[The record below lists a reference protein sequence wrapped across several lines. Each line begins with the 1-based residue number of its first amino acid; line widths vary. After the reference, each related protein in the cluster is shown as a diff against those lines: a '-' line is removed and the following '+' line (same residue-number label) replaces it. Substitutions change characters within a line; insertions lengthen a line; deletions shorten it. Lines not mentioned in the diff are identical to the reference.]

1 MRASTVFLFVLAVE
15 LGCSGDDANN
25 AGASASGGSAGAQ
38 NTGGSSGTGGA
49 GGNTMAGTSG
59 SGALGGTSIGGEA
72 GSTGG
77 TSGGTGGNGGNGG
90 TGNNG
95 GISGMGGMGGM
106 GGTGTGAQGGA
117 SPGPCSFFPLTNH
130 PDECQLTYISPL
142 AGEETHWVAERLTPS
157 TYPFTVTAIRY
168 ALGGQELM
176 NYCDTSLAHQVELFV
191 GPDDSPAM
199 TPVTAEH
206 FDIPTS
212 MPEFGIKLIDLD
224 LMNPLTLQSG
234 EHLFVMIQNAGVS
247 QEASTCFIGC
257 TGPTFVPNR
266 SYWSN
271 SGTPPFPWA
280 TLESFGLLGNYSICA
295 DGS

>member
-1 MRASTVFLFVLAVE
+1 MRASTFFLFVLAIE
-15 LGCSGDDANN
+15 LGCGGDDTIDA
-25 AGASASGGSAGAQ
+25 AGASASGGSAGTQ
-38 NTGGSSGTGGA
+38 NTGGSSGTGGS
-49 GGNTMAGTSG
+49 GGNAVAGASG

-72 GSTGG
+72 GSSGG
-77 TSGGTGGNGGNGG
+77 TSGGTGGSGGNGG

-95 GISGMGGMGGM
+95 GISGMGGM

-142 AGEETHWVAERLTPS
+142 AGEETHWIAERLTPS

-224 LMNPLTLQSG
+224 LLNPLTLQAG

-280 TLESFGLLGNYSICA
+280 SLESFGLLGNYSICA